1 MTTTVK
7 IPEELLDDRK
17 NSRVVALKVLGNS
30 WQSVATMQ
38 TTVAKHGE
46 SWKMLDKSF
55 WMEKAFLEEFKD
67 ERLAEH
73 LKNELMALIPDH
85 GVKTDINKCVVACRK
100 LSHGDVELAAG
111 SGLCRELQGVVSLLQ
126 DCIDCHSPSAI
137 EVSRK
142 SSFSILF
149 VKKCESFC
157 RCDAYVPGEAESM
170 AMKRLKLQGQ
180 DAIAA
185 RFDRC
190 FKAELGAKDPLDIKE
205 FIMLK
210 WMLSSEQ
217 QEKVDVW
224 HKEVMLQ
231 AKARLEDQRQAA
243 IVDITSSQV
252 SEQAKQKG
260 MIHGAEVA
268 IISTSHSASSKAA
281 SSNSVSTI
289 YTTKTT
295 KPNTA
300 DKAILNKP
308 SQDSAPGLLEAS
320 VSTP

>member
-1 MTTTVK
+1 MPTTVK

-85 GVKTDINKCVVACRK
+85 GVKTDINKCVVACKK
-100 LSHGDVELAAG
+100 LSHGDVVLAAG
-111 SGLCRELQGVVSLLQ
+111 IGLSRELQAAVNLLQ

-157 RCDAYVPGEAESM
+157 RCDAYVADSSGNEFKRVELLGGA
-170 AMKRLKLQGQ
+170 AMT
-180 DAIAA
+180 A
-185 RFDRC
+185 RYDRC
-190 FKAELGAKDPLDIKE
+190 FKQELGSKDPVDTKE
-205 FIMLK
+205 FRMFK

-217 QEKVDVW
+217 HEKVDVW
-224 HKEVMLQ
+224 HREVMLQ

-243 IVDITSSQV
+243 VVTSR
-252 SEQAKQKG
+252 
-260 MIHGAEVA
+260 
-268 IISTSHSASSKAA
+268 AA
-281 SSNSVSTI
+281 R
-289 YTTKTT
+289 
-295 KPNTA
+295 
-300 DKAILNKP
+300 
-308 SQDSAPGLLEAS
+308 
-320 VSTP
+320 